1 MTPKEYY
8 SYRNYKKIPDWQFD
22 NIVDRVFYTVM
33 SICLMFEINI
43 LFVENTGSLSAQVGT
58 TFLVA
63 LMIVTAI
70 SFASL
75 VLWLSY
81 HSICLFFD
89 WIRGY

>member
-33 SICLMFEINI
+33 TICLLCEINI
-43 LFVENTGSLSAQVGT
+43 LFVGPGSMLSQVVET
-58 TFLVA
+58 VLVVI
-63 LMIVTAI
+63 LLCVSI
-70 SFASL
+70 L
-75 VLWLSY
+75 VLWISY
-81 HSICLFFD
+81 NVICLFFD